1 MPFAIESQ
9 KGLSRWLQAGPSMPS
24 ANVRALCM
32 ACCGFWLLVGGC
44 NPPLFTFRNGL
55 ITPANSA
62 PSAGSEQDPSSNTGS
77 AATPAPMPDRATP
90 PRPAIVVTTVT
101 FDVLRVRVPQGL
113 LSRSGK
119 IWNHVDTSFLPDPT
133 VNVLHR
139 NGLRVARGE
148 ADAWPPIKAIL
159 ETEANVETAQSQL
172 SVSNGFPLLLDV
184 DPAPRDQLL
193 FVYRRDGSM
202 AGAPW
207 PSSRNLLRIDYGI
220 SPTNSQALL
229 FDVVPAIRPDS
240 PAAYA
245 PRGAER
251 WNLSSILAD
260 RTMTIRDLAFRVEL
274 APEQFLAIGPSTATR
289 DLPYVIGSLLLCEEK
304 AGEKFESIY
313 FITPTVTRSGDF

>member
-1 MPFAIESQ
+1 MPT
-9 KGLSRWLQAGPSMPS
+9 GPSVPP
-24 ANVRALCM
+24 ANVRTLCM
-32 ACCGFWLLVGGC
+32 ACCSIWFMIGGC

-55 ITPANSA
+55 ITPAASA
-62 PSAGSEQDPSSNTGS
+62 PSAESGHDTSVNTGNT
-77 AATPAPMPDRATP
+77 ATSTSMQDRSSP
-90 PRPAIVVTTVT
+90 LRPAIVVTTVT
-101 FDVLRVRVPQGL
+101 FDVLRVRVPQGF
-113 LSRSGK
+113 LSQSGK
-119 IWNHVDTSFLPDPT
+119 IWNHVDTSFLPDTT

-148 ADAWPPIKAIL
+148 AHAWPPIKAIL

-207 PSSRNLLRIDYGI
+207 PASRNLLRIDYGI

-251 WNLSSILAD
+251 WNLSSVLAD
-260 RTMTIRDLAFRVEL
+260 RTMTIRDLAFRAEL